1 MASRWA
7 FEALVVNQFKNNKYE
22 KEIYP
27 IEKEIVNASYK
38 KGLWYNKMNELL
50 LKKDAESQLVL
61 RNELIQEG
69 FKSVDVNENHSEEV
83 KSFLDQVKRKYADRY
98 NTFNQKLDDYYISQ
112 SKTDEL
118 KKQLELTKM
127 SHHNARIEDL
137 VKNSRPLE
145 EGIFMEDGYLHPNEN
160 NVYFDASDKH
170 QIRAHFYAPQK
181 YFAGKHRDTYWV
193 NFFVIVG
200 MTIFCLIALYFNWL
214 KKLMNFFQDLSFK
227 MKLSKR

>member
-1 MASRWA
+1 
-7 FEALVVNQFKNNKYE
+7 
-22 KEIYP
+22 
-27 IEKEIVNASYK
+27 
-38 KGLWYNKMNELL
+38 
-50 LKKDAESQLVL
+50 LKQQL
-61 RNELIQEG
+61 E
-69 FKSVDVNENHSEEV
+69 
-83 KSFLDQVKRKYADRY
+83 
-98 NTFNQKLDDYYISQ
+98 Q
-112 SKTDEL
+112 SK
-118 KKQLELTKM
+118 M
-127 SHHNARIEDL
+127 SSHNARIEDL

-160 NVYFDASDKH
+160 NIYFDASDKH